1 MPIHDWSRVDSGIFH
16 AFHLSWIHELSKAMN
31 SGILPP
37 DYYALAEQHAGRL
50 EPDVLTL
57 RGLEGGGEG
66 NGGGEPEEPERAGG
80 LKLARPRL
88 RVTAETDVAFYRRKQ
103 RAVVVRHVMS
113 GDHVVAMIEIV
124 SPGNKDSR
132 RALDQFVDKA
142 AWLLEHDVHL
152 LIVDLHRPTARDPK
166 GLHGAIWDAIAGQP
180 FEPPAD
186 KPLTLASYERD
197 VGFRA
202 YVEPVA
208 VGDVMPDMPLF
219 LVPGGHVL
227 VPLEPTYQAAWGA
240 VPRRWQR
247 VVAGEG

>member
-1 MPIHDWSRVDSGIFH
+1 MPIHDWSRVESGIFH
-16 AFHLSWIHELSKAMN
+16 DFHLSWIYELRRALN
-31 SGILPP
+31 SGVLPP

-57 RGLEGGGEG
+57 RGLGGNSEGS
-66 NGGGEPEEPERAGG
+66 GGGEPEGQERGGG
-80 LKLARPRL
+80 LKLARPKL

-103 RAVVVRHVMS
+103 RSVVVRHVS

-132 RALDQFVDKA
+132 RALDQFVDKVG
-142 AWLLEHDVHL
+142 WLLEHNVHL
-152 LIVDLHRPTARDPK
+152 LIVDLHRPTARDPN
-166 GLHGAIWDAIAGQP
+166 GIHGAIWDAIAGQS

-208 VGDVMPDMPLF
+208 VGDTMPDMPLF

-227 VPLEPTYQAAWGA
+227 VPLETTYQAAWGA

-247 VVAGEG
+247 VVTGDE